1 MGVLGGG
8 RDEWGN
14 SQVAGRVWCRVSSV
28 VYLHSVA
35 SFVFI
40 FSILLFV
47 SSIKHDRIDE
57 CGGRGSWPRV
67 GGEDGLTQEDAL
79 SWLGGGNGLARV
91 EMRQHSSGDAVDG
104 GDKYVEVVV
113 GMGGGTG
120 AREERDV
127 AMGVGFI

>member
-1 MGVLGGG
+1 MHMEDEGTGVLGGG
-8 RDEWGN
+8 RDERGN
-14 SQVAGRVWCRVSSV
+14 SRVAGRVWCRVSSV

-67 GGEDGLTQEDAL
+67 GGEAGLTQEDAL
-79 SWLGGGNGLARV
+79 SWLGGEMAWRGLR
-91 EMRQHSSGDAVDG
+91 
-104 GDKYVEVVV
+104 
-113 GMGGGTG
+113 
-120 AREERDV
+120 
-127 AMGVGFI
+127 